1 MDPLG
6 DRNHHLESQ
15 AIHLQHQREVERQ
28 QQQILSL
35 FRRQSQPPQP
45 TSPSRP
51 MNSQPYFST
60 GVYAHPQH
68 VMPGQTSDHQQLP
81 QLYPQWPGPAPDEAY
96 LRHLLAVTS
105 SQPQH
110 QSQHVATPSGQSSF
124 QPQSSYHFQG
134 GLDAI
139 GHTVP
144 EISQHSATHSSAES
158 FSAGSPHSLHDF
170 VLGIHAFPT
179 PPESDN
185 SLEHNDAGQTLDAKR
200 SDLPLFSFGGEAGS
214 DGTID
219 PTSMSFDPRVVFGE
233 SYSDQQR
240 SAPSSTPGLSP
251 SAHSNVGLSSAT
263 SHSGSPPYSSSAP
276 DTTFVTPE
284 QLSSVP
290 FSPSKPSPEQYAF
303 NPAINNAMGMLGVA
317 GSVPSFFES
326 AAPHKTDLKRQ
337 ASGERPSEGRPP
349 KNVRTAPPASK
360 ENSKASRRV
369 KREHQPIAPA
379 VHPASESHAAPSSS
393 SMNLPEMAAGSNATA
408 QAAIIKLRQ
417 RQAAVAAAAAES
429 AENARHGKSTVDGSL
444 ASKSSRLRR
453 DSFSGS
459 DDDSHDLSN
468 GSSEKSQRKVAHNAI
483 ERRYR
488 NNIND
493 RIAALRHAV
502 PALHDPKP
510 LPGGRRGKKA
520 RLQNDLV
527 DGVPRATK
535 LNKATILGTATAY
548 IRVLKGREI
557 RLSNEVIGLRQLIT
571 SLEGGDELLE
581 LWVAEMQQATGA
593 KGDTSHDE
601 PEIDE
606 FEVGE
611 DSDDDD
617 EEDSGEDEDD
627 EKPNGQQIKR
637 SRTSRAG
644 PLARAMTGGMLT
656 LAIFGPDSQPNEV
669 APTSASVPHFV
680 KRQLL
685 DESQEEYQPGTPA
698 ILDTFRIVTFMGI
711 FLILV
716 WPIISRLLTRWHRK
730 AARSGSTAS
739 SESIANLD
747 DPSFDARRRALLQ
760 VLARS
765 HPDARETNTALR
777 KFVVAPVHPLCS
789 AYGLVL
795 ESAKALR
802 TAMGLRPS
810 ATDMTSG
817 EAAIWLRLLEVETS
831 LGPLAE
837 PSLVAR
843 LYTIMRVSAALELNQ
858 IKRAQGHATLALALL
873 RALPGNAITE
883 RWAVQCWERARRCRL
898 IAADE
903 EASQSALDGNSLL
916 EAHDSVDERWIDN
929 VLRLEAWEALTYAP
943 TPTAVLAT
951 FRATA
956 PATARATAL
965 SPLLSVSVHLHAAE
979 ANDVW
984 STIFDALVRHTC
996 PGAVNVD
1003 LETTAATTVRE
1014 FIRHAR
1020 TMRLELD
1027 IATNDLQREAISSR
1041 IAQLVATA
1049 PPVPES
1055 RDLALTLLGA
1065 WSLMIGNTLL
1075 ARNVCASLLRSG
1087 AVRRSAS
1094 SSSLVHLVLP
1104 AGSHEAS
1111 SLETHSVD
1119 AMLDCAENVA
1129 AAALGWLLFLRGF
1142 SGMCAGTNGHPTE
1155 GARTSL
1161 ITSANQLRAQLAKV
1175 ALSRQPRR
1183 QQSAEGSTRRASAT
1197 SFASDSGTITPTS
1210 RSQTPTIKL
1219 PEQRQVS
1226 LFEVRDA
1233 LTDVLATLTR
1243 RIVSKDLRGWVEE
1256 DGEDSGVEW
1265 I

>member
-1 MDPLG
+1 MDALG
-6 DRNHHLESQ
+6 DRNHHLQSQ

-51 MNSQPYFST
+51 MGSQPHFST
-60 GVYAHPQH
+60 GMYAYPQH
-68 VMPGQTSDHQQLP
+68 AMPEQTSDRQQLP

-105 SQPQH
+105 SQPQL
-110 QSQHVATPSGQSSF
+110 QSQHVATLSGQPSL

-134 GLDAI
+134 GFDAL

-144 EISQHSATHSSAES
+144 EIPHHSATHSSAGS

-200 SDLPLFSFGGEAGS
+200 SDLPLFSFGGETGS

-263 SHSGSPPYSSSAP
+263 SHGGSPPYSSSAP

-290 FSPSKPSPEQYAF
+290 FSPSKPSSEQYAL

-317 GSVPSFFES
+317 GSVPSLFES
-326 AAPHKTDLKRQ
+326 TAPHKTDLKRQ
-337 ASGERPSEGRPP
+337 ASGERPSEGRPS

-360 ENSKASRRV
+360 ENSKTSRRV

-379 VHPASESHAAPSSS
+379 VHPASESH
-393 SMNLPEMAAGSNATA
+393 
-408 QAAIIKLRQ
+408 
-417 RQAAVAAAAAES
+417 
-429 AENARHGKSTVDGSL
+429 VDGSL
-444 ASKSSRLRR
+444 ASKSSRLHR
-453 DSFSGS
+453 DSGSGS
-459 DDDSHDLSN
+459 DDDSQDLSN

-581 LWVAEMQQATGA
+581 LWVAEMQSATGST
-593 KGDTSHDE
+593 GDTSHDE

-627 EKPNGQQIKR
+627 EKPDGQQIKR
-637 SRTSRAG
+637 SRASRAG

-669 APTSASVPHFV
+669 ASTSASVPHFV
-680 KRQLL
+680 KRQVL
-685 DESQEEYQPGTPA
+685 DESQVEYQPGAPA
-698 ILDTFRIVTFMGI
+698 ILDTFRIVTFIGI

-716 WPIISRLLTRWHRK
+716 WPIISRLLTRWHRR
-730 AARSGSTAS
+730 AARSRSTAS
-739 SESIANLD
+739 SEPVANLD

-777 KFVVAPVHPLCS
+777 TFVVAPVHPLCS

-795 ESAKALR
+795 EGAKALR

-903 EASQSALDGNSLL
+903 EASQSALDGNTLP

-979 ANDVW
+979 ADDVW
-984 STIFDALVRHTC
+984 STIFEALVRHTC

-1027 IATNDLQREAISSR
+1027 IATNNLEREAITSR

-1055 RDLALTLLGA
+1055 RDIAFTLLGA

-1094 SSSLVHLVLP
+1094 SSSLVQLVLP
-1104 AGSHEAS
+1104 AGLHEAS
-1111 SLETHSVD
+1111 SLDAHSVD

-1129 AAALGWLLFLRGF
+1129 ATTLGWLLFLRGF
-1142 SGMCAGTNGHPTE
+1142 SAMCAGTSGHPTE

-1161 ITSANQLRAQLAKV
+1161 ITSANQLRAQLAVV
-1175 ALSRQPRR
+1175 AISRQTRR
-1183 QQSAEGSTRRASAT
+1183 QQSAEGSTRRASAA
-1197 SFASDSGTITPTS
+1197 SLASDSGTITPTS

-1219 PEQRQVS
+1219 PEQRHVS
-1226 LFEVRDA
+1226 LFEARDA

-1243 RIVSKDLRGWVEE
+1243 RIVWKDLRGWVEE

-1265 I
+1265 V